1 MSVAGVAA
9 GPLVDLFGTVMAMQ
23 DAAMDRTQNR
33 ELADETAF
41 QMENHHRALEF
52 KSVILFFNEIRFQ
65 IQTNSKKETLLL
77 DRELADE
84 TALQLDTHHK
94 VEIDQN
100 RELADETADQ
110 LERYDI

>member
-1 MSVAGVAA
+1 MKFV
-9 GPLVDLFGTVMAMQ
+9 
-23 DAAMDRTQNR
+23 
-33 ELADETAF
+33 
-41 QMENHHRALEF
+41 F
-52 KSVILFFNEIRFQ
+52 KYR
-65 IQTNSKKETLLL
+65 QTRKKETLLL

-84 TALQLDTHHK
+84 TALQLDKHHK

>member
-1 MSVAGVAA
+1 MKFV
-9 GPLVDLFGTVMAMQ
+9 
-23 DAAMDRTQNR
+23 
-33 ELADETAF
+33 
-41 QMENHHRALEF
+41 F
-52 KSVILFFNEIRFQ
+52 KYR
-65 IQTNSKKETLLL
+65 QTRKKETLLL

>member
-41 QMENHHRALEF
+41 QMENHHRA
-52 KSVILFFNEIRFQ
+52 
-65 IQTNSKKETLLL
+65 
-77 DRELADE
+77 
-84 TALQLDTHHK
+84 
-94 VEIDQN
+94 
-100 RELADETADQ
+100 
-110 LERYDI
+110 